1 MDPKVLFL
9 LFMFLIE
16 SHGEIIDVIDYRQQ
30 TLDELLKDRQATLTL
45 AGKVSDPLKKEN
57 YLFIILCIFLF
68 RIQDNPPPPRIFKNL
83 HLSETRRFILEYFAE
98 NIMTIML

>member
-45 AGKVSDPLKKEN
+45 AGKVSDPFKKGK
-57 YLFIILCIFLF
+57 LFIYYIMYFFIQNSGQSPNPQGYS
-68 RIQDNPPPPRIFKNL
+68 RIYI
-83 HLSETRRFILEYFAE
+83 
-98 NIMTIML
+98 